1 MEFPRQIGTFLL
13 HDVFGH
19 WTFKGKEFASAQY
32 IRIGSRMN
40 LYIRTIGDQNGNVKY
55 ELQIRDSYIT
65 NIDSLQLA
73 VRLAAEIIA
82 ENNGFMS
89 SFD

>member
-1 MEFPRQIGTFLL
+1 MKFPKRIETFLL

-19 WTFKGKEFASAQY
+19 WTYKGHEFVSAQY

-40 LYIRTIGDQNGNVKY
+40 LYIRTIGDQHGNVKY

-65 NIDSLQLA
+65 NIDSLETAL
-73 VRLAAEIIA
+73 RLAADIIV
-82 ENNGFMS
+82 ENDGFLKETG
-89 SFD
+89 